1 MKAVIQRVLNASV
14 EINKNSVASIN
25 AGLLV
30 LIGIEDADNQEDI
43 NWLTSKITN
52 LRIFG
57 DENDVMN

>member
-30 LIGIEDADNQEDI
+30 LIGIEDADN
-43 NWLTSKITN
+43 LKKIS
-52 LRIFG
+52 IG
-57 DENDVMN
+57 